1 MPEPSGET
9 LPFLIGAALIA
20 IAILLSSLITVAG
33 NRFVGMDTPTEDSVW
48 LIDRLTGN
56 VYRCQAA
63 ERGKAACE
71 PDVIATGS
79 IKH

>member
-1 MPEPSGET
+1 MPEHQGET

-20 IAILLSSLITVAG
+20 IAILLSSLINVAG

-56 VYRCQAA
+56 VYRCQAM

-71 PDVIATGS
+71 PDIATGS